1 MKKNYTKPA
10 IGMQSIEPCAI
21 MAGSGTD
28 NPNIPERLTTVTV
41 GNMAGRQIQE
51 TGIFNGGTDAT
62 DDVTP
67 TSKEHSMWDDWE

>member
-21 MAGSGTD
+21 MAGSGTT
-28 NPNIPERLTTVTV
+28 PTQKYTTVTV

-51 TGIFNGGTDAT
+51 TGILNGGIDAT

-67 TSKEHSMWDDWE
+67 TSKNHSMWDDCE

>member
-21 MAGSGTD
+21 MAGSDPTQKY
-28 NPNIPERLTTVTV
+28 IIVTV
-41 GNMAGRQIQE
+41 GNMAGSQIQE
-51 TGIFNGGTDAT
+51 TGIFNGGIDAT

-67 TSKEHSMWDDWE
+67 TSKNHSMWDDCE

>member
-21 MAGSGTD
+21 MAGSGST
-28 NPNIPERLTTVTV
+28 PQRSTTVTV
-41 GNMAGRQIQE
+41 GNMAGSQIQE
-51 TGIFNGGTDAT
+51 TGIFNGGIDAT

-67 TSKEHSMWDDWE
+67 TSKNHSMWDDCE

>member
-21 MAGSGTD
+21 MAGS
-28 NPNIPERLTTVTV
+28 NPTQNPQRLTTVTV
-41 GNMAGRQIQE
+41 GNMAGGQIQE
-51 TGIFNGGTDAT
+51 TGILNGGIDAT

-67 TSKEHSMWDDWE
+67 TSKNHSMWDDCE

>member
-1 MKKNYTKPA
+1 
-10 IGMQSIEPCAI
+10 MQSIEPCAI
-21 MAGSGTD
+21 MAGSGSTQTYPD
-28 NPNIPERLTTVTV
+28 ITKRLTTVTV

-67 TSKEHSMWDDWE
+67 TSKNHSMWDDCE

>member
-21 MAGSGTD
+21 MAGSD
-28 NPNIPERLTTVTV
+28 PAQKYIIVTV
-41 GNMAGRQIQE
+41 GNMAGSQIQE
-51 TGIFNGGTDAT
+51 TDIFKGGIDAT

-67 TSKEHSMWDDWE
+67 TSKNHSMWDDCE

>member
-21 MAGSGTD
+21 MAGSGST
-28 NPNIPERLTTVTV
+28 PQRSTTVTV
-41 GNMAGRQIQE
+41 GNMAGSQIQE
-51 TGIFNGGTDAT
+51 TGIFNGGIDAP

-67 TSKEHSMWDDWE
+67 TSKNHSMWDDCE